1 MWVLVILDLH
11 KSSEIISRLQD
22 PMKGIKLNLQ
32 GKNAK
37 VRKRWGKGP
46 HVTVFS
52 IQKVHVKYL
61 HVPTNMTCMNK
72 IVICSPSDY
81 ASPMAFMVD
90 LTSCGIELVTSSPF
104 EMFTSL
110 GSLPSLPFV
119 LGTSTFAF
127 GSSKGFDGDCS
138 TFVAQWRWSWCP
150 WYRWLDPFTPC
161 MFQWKLYGGSCPF
174 AGRCQFADS
183 RIRRLGES
191 HFALK
196 FTSTNRL
203 CVPLWDVSSCLSEDV
218 FFNWASPMLLIW
230 HFWKALQHS
239 WWPAYLNVH
248 AIWPIPL

>member
-1 MWVLVILDLH
+1 MF
-11 KSSEIISRLQD
+11 
-22 PMKGIKLNLQ
+22 M
-32 GKNAK
+32 
-37 VRKRWGKGP
+37 
-46 HVTVFS
+46 
-52 IQKVHVKYL
+52 Y
-61 HVPTNMTCMNK
+61 PTNMTCMNK

-81 ASPMAFMVD
+81 PSLMAFMVD
-90 LTSCGIELVTSSPF
+90 LTSCGIELVTSGPF

-138 TFVAQWRWSWCP
+138 TFVEQWRWSWCP

-191 HFALK
+191 HVLK
-196 FTSTNRL
+196 IVGVEFQRRKDMQDISKTL
-203 CVPLWDVSSCLSEDV
+203 LWG
-218 FFNWASPMLLIW
+218 SP
-230 HFWKALQHS
+230 Q
-239 WWPAYLNVH
+239 
-248 AIWPIPL
+248 PIDSVRRCGMFQVV